1 MKKVIYI
8 LLLTIMLLS
17 FSACGGEGEAL
28 SGISSKSLEQDISTG
43 TTQTEKNESQE
54 GTLEPSQSDGRV
66 DVDLTRLSS
75 TMIYSEVYNMILTP
89 ENYIGKTV
97 KMQGEF
103 AYHKDSETGE
113 EYFACIIKDATA
125 CCSQGLEFVLMGNYT
140 YPKDYPKVG
149 SEITV
154 VGTFDTYTDQKDGY
168 KYRHLIDAQLIN

>member
-28 SGISSKSLEQDISTG
+28 SGIFSKSLEQDISTG
-43 TTQTEKNESQE
+43 TNQTEKNESQE

-89 ENYIGKTV
+89 ENYIGKSV
-97 KMQGEF
+97 KMQLKYRAALKKSMPLCFNFNTVQLASARIGIFFTPASASENTRL
-103 AYHKDSETGE
+103 AEHKYE
-113 EYFACIIKDATA
+113 
-125 CCSQGLEFVLMGNYT
+125 
-140 YPKDYPKVG
+140 
-149 SEITV
+149 
-154 VGTFDTYTDQKDGY
+154 DQKE
-168 KYRHLIDAQLIN
+168 KQ